1 MVGLSNDQLT
11 SGELEA
17 YTKKV
22 CAGQPK
28 GFPFDCDV
36 NDIMVPD
43 DAGDLGYPSDDDEV
57 DEEEIQTVSGFEC
70 VIGGTLWAGRQL
82 PLPGCLQ
89 CPCQN
94 FCTLCCAGFVAGAS
108 RYLDVKCM

>member
-1 MVGLSNDQLT
+1 MSTFFFFSSCVACASVLRQQCAAMVGLSNDQLT

-43 DAGDLGYPSDDDEV
+43 DAGDLGYTSDDDEV

-70 VIGGTLWAGRQL
+70 VIGENLW
-82 PLPGCLQ
+82 
-89 CPCQN
+89 
-94 FCTLCCAGFVAGAS
+94 T
-108 RYLDVKCM
+108 